1 MSEDH
6 PPPAEEMV
14 AKYKRLL
21 SLARTS
27 LEANQATLATK
38 DQQIQQL
45 LVAIEEEKNKN
56 SKKAVVRDDDIS
68 NVPRKILSRVQVY
81 GTTWV
86 LLEYEHDDS
95 WKSFNDEQSLHDFI
109 QRIPGV
115 PLDCPPQCLS
125 VEESLRIVSEIFI
138 LIDPQL
144 LTICCV

>member
-1 MSEDH
+1 MTEEHSH
-6 PPPAEEMV
+6 PSEEMV

-45 LVAIEEEKNKN
+45 LAALEEEKNK
-56 SKKAVVRDDDIS
+56 SFKKATGRDDDIS
-68 NVPRKILSRVQVY
+68 NAPRKILCRVQVY
-81 GTTWV
+81 GTIWV

-95 WKSFNDEQSLHDFI
+95 WKSFSDEQSLHDFI

-125 VEESLRIVSEIFI
+125 VEESVRIVSFQI
-138 LIDPQL
+138 LY
-144 LTICCV
+144 